1 MKSTSTD
8 SKGVSD
14 KAYNTNYLFRRYFSL
29 SDMSNYQVSD
39 LDMGNI
45 SSKV

>member
-1 MKSTSTD
+1 MPD
-8 SKGVSD
+8 N
-14 KAYNTNYLFRRYFSL
+14 AYNTNYLFRRYFFL
-29 SDMSNYQVSD
+29 SDMSNYHESD